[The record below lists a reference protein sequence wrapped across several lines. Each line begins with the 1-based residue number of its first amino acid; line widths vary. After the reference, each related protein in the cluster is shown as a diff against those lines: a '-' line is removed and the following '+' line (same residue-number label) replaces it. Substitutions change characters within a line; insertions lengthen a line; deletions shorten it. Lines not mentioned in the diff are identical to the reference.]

1 MSSPVLPPE
10 LIYDIVSYVT
20 PSWRWARHVRWEHN
34 RDLRIAEE
42 HVRWFLHLR
51 LVDRTFDDLVI
62 DQVLAAVQWLIT

>member
-10 LIYDIVSYVT
+10 LISEILSLVT

-42 HVRWFLHLR
+42 HVRWFLRLR
-51 LVDRTFDDLVI
+51 LVDRMLPYLLLPFQRQL
-62 DQVLAAVQWLIT
+62 